1 MFTPELLSE
10 ERGEFVLVSNHDLR
24 SDEGLRISIA
34 YNQARGRFGYAH
46 VPPSLHRCV
55 IVYDIRGQSVPESHL
70 EELRLAFEGIHE
82 LRIER

>member
-1 MFTPELLSE
+1 MFTPELSNE
-10 ERGEFVLVSNHDLR
+10 ERGEFVLVANHDLQ
-24 SDEGLRISIA
+24 SAEGLRLSIA
-34 YNQARGRFGYAH
+34 YNQARVRFGYAH

-55 IVYDIRGQSVPESHL
+55 IVYDIRGQRVPESHI